1 MSTTNQRNVPS
12 ALIQPSHGTRPRP
25 LVSPSTATSAGSA
38 NHVAT
43 TQDRTDRS
51 DRADP
56 INRMDQHG
64 TTALHRAVTA
74 NQIDTVRNLLEHPR
88 LNINEKDLE
97 SGWTAM
103 HRALYLGHL
112 RIALLLLQ
120 HKNLIMSIED
130 KDGNTALDVSLA
142 TLPISLQTG
151 PCPGDSLYTWGSNAN
166 FTLGH
171 NDGDDRKLPEL
182 VKFPHKSNTITF
194 PKAKAARSTLYQLS
208 MGKFHTA
215 IATSEPGLTAKLWG
229 FGTNGRLGLDR
240 KMQLC
245 PAPVLGVPGNVT
257 FTALG
262 RDHTV
267 LLTSK
272 GEVFTLGNNKYGQ
285 LGYALE
291 APKDGQDPI
300 QRTPKRVFLN
310 ISKGRVIGAAASKW
324 HTAIYTETELFTF
337 GFNYGQLGYERK
349 GDIQMGPRK
358 VASIPSGPIL
368 QVVASDS
375 ATACLMSSNE
385 VIVLF
390 KYAYHRVSF
399 SLSPFPDWFST
410 LNSPAVASSNRPKKI
425 TCTDNKFGMLTGLG
439 DVHVWAYP
447 EADSSITLGSL
458 PANHSISFSSTLGHN
473 RPRRIWTS
481 VEDRTHIV
489 DFALGQNG
497 SAIVLTKGGHVY
509 IGTNKGTLVGRNV
522 KWQRVPHLDR
532 VVQVFGN
539 SSGAWAALRSGPALT
554 PIAVSPS
561 RLGTDLEQSLSQ
573 FHLYRNNEKNY
584 GAFRDT
590 NAGGN
595 KIGSNSSDVDDD
607 DDDDQDDS
615 KLKVDPWRIDVQG
628 WQDIEKSWD
637 YDVFPLLR
645 QTGNLISSGEN
656 SISGSHLFDVEIQTG
671 KRTLGAHRIILAARS
686 PVLRRAFVSSPS
698 SRTVAGS
705 LVTIEPLRLQATA
718 RSLRVVSL
726 KVEFATAVLL
736 LQFLYSD
743 RFDPF
748 WDTVGLPTINKE
760 YGLKVRQELYQLALE
775 LSLPT
780 LQAALQYSFTHVCS
794 ASLSKNMCEVLVSP
808 TLFEGLADVR
818 LLLKDGV
825 IMHAHQMILGHRS
838 PFFNAMFVRTDEW
851 VRARQ
856 RRRQVPEEG
865 VGESEE
871 LILDVGMQHME
882 AEAMALVL
890 RYIYTDCGP
899 EMFDQS
905 EKDDM
910 DDLIEL
916 VVDVLKIA
924 DEYLMDRLKEI
935 CENVLGDQVRAKTVV
950 NFLEISLM
958 HAAESL
964 TATCVDFLC
973 DNIEMALDQRWL
985 EGVNDDAIRLVE
997 ESLKKKQDAFMPFTR
1012 SGGYLP
1018 DPTAVRELQDMIED
1032 EGYRY
1037 FRPLQA
1043 VQSDLARV
1051 HRLGSHH
1058 LLEKE
1063 NAAALRSSASEPT
1076 PVPPEESLPTSS
1088 FIPTKTSTALPDV
1101 QSSLD
1106 FDGGTNRILLA
1117 LPTDTLSQTSHSSLG
1132 LKNRPLLLESPSEA
1146 ARDILLSGRKASW
1159 GQVVANLDTA
1169 LPSDG
1174 QDRAG
1179 ATIGVSKPT
1188 LRDILEQELV
1198 QKHGQANSSKSLITA
1213 TAGTPA
1219 QRSSKLSQKERRK
1232 QLQQQSSSSI
1242 LDQDNTPVSSPVPQA
1257 WAKVS
1262 RTTAL
1267 DLSSGESENSELAN
1281 GNGTA
1286 SKTTT
1291 TLPGLSMLGLQ
1302 QSELALFR
1310 SQPKEVPRVAIATSK
1325 PVKETM
1331 RATGGERSFT
1341 EAPWRLDAIP
1351 EPLRAVTR
1359 HQSQMYPS
1367 LEASSTSQGG
1377 SKSQSL
1383 QTTKGTTSM
1392 SPLAKEASS
1401 HSGDGSSGIS
1411 GVLPS
1416 PSMALSSFAIIQN
1429 QQLRDRNLLLRAR
1442 HQKKSLYQIQIEEQ
1456 ALNQLRLQSLERMQA
1471 RVVDG
1476 SGEWFT
1482 IGH

>member
-1 MSTTNQRNVPS
+1 
-12 ALIQPSHGTRPRP
+12 
-25 LVSPSTATSAGSA
+25 
-38 NHVAT
+38 
-43 TQDRTDRS
+43 
-51 DRADP
+51 
-56 INRMDQHG
+56 MDQHG
-64 TTALHRAVTA
+64 TTPLHRAVTA

-120 HKNLIMSIED
+120 HKDLIMSVDD
-130 KDGNTALDVSLA
+130 KDGNTALDVCLA
-142 TLPISLQTG
+142 TLPISLQPG

-194 PKAKAARSTLYQLS
+194 PKAKAARSILYQLS

-215 IATSEPGLTAKLWG
+215 IATSESGLTAKLWG
-229 FGTNGRLGLDR
+229 FGTNGRLGSDR

-291 APKDGQDPI
+291 TPKDGQDPI

-324 HTAIYTETELFTF
+324 HTAIHTETELFTF

-358 VASIPSGPIL
+358 VASIPPGPIF

-375 ATACLMSSNE
+375 ATACLMSSDE

-425 TCTDNKFGMLTGLG
+425 TCTDNKFGMLTKLG
-439 DVHVWAYP
+439 DVHVWVYP

-458 PANHSISFSSTLGHN
+458 PANHSIQFSSILGHD

-509 IGTNKGTLVGRNV
+509 IGTNKGTLVGRNA
-522 KWQRVPHLDR
+522 KWQRLPHLDR
-532 VVQVFGN
+532 IVQVFGN
-539 SSGAWAALRSGPALT
+539 SSGAWAALRSGPSLT

-584 GAFRDT
+584 GDFRDT
-590 NAGGN
+590 SADGN
-595 KIGSNSSDVDDD
+595 KLGSNSSDVDDDDDDD

-645 QTGNLISSGEN
+645 QTDNLISNGEN
-656 SISGSHLFDVEIQTG
+656 SVSGSHLFDVEIQAG
-671 KRTLGAHRIILAARS
+671 KRTLGAHRIVLAARS
-686 PVLRRAFVSSPS
+686 SVFRQAFVSSS
-698 SRTVAGS
+698 SSKTVAGS
-705 LVTIEPLRLQATA
+705 LVTIESLRLQPTA

-726 KVEFATAVLL
+726 KVEFATAMLL

-748 WDTVGLPTINKE
+748 WDAAGLPTVNKE
-760 YGLKVRQELYQLALE
+760 YGLKVRQELYHLALE

-794 ASLSKNMCEVLVSP
+794 ASLSKDLCEVLVSP

-818 LLLKDGV
+818 LLLKNGV
-825 IMHAHQMILGHRS
+825 LMHAHQMILGHRS

-851 VRARQ
+851 IRAR
-856 RRRQVPEEG
+856 RGRRQVAEEG
-865 VGESEE
+865 VGESGES
-871 LILDVGMQHME
+871 IIDVGMQHMD

-950 NFLEISLM
+950 SFLEISLM
-958 HAAESL
+958 HTAESL

-973 DNIEMALDQRWL
+973 NNIEMALDQRWL
-985 EGVNDDAIRLVE
+985 EGVDDHAIRLVE
-997 ESLKKKQDAFMPFTR
+997 ESLKKKQDSFMPFTR

-1018 DPTAVRELQDMIED
+1018 NPASVRELQDMIED

-1037 FRPLQA
+1037 FQPLRA
-1043 VQSDLARV
+1043 VRSDLARA
-1051 HRLGSHH
+1051 HRLDSHH

-1063 NAAALRSSASEPT
+1063 YAAALRSSVLEPT
-1076 PVPPEESLPTSS
+1076 PVPPAEPLPISS
-1088 FIPTKTSTALPDV
+1088 FIPTKTLTALPAV

-1106 FDGGTNRILLA
+1106 FDDGTDRNILTLS
-1117 LPTDTLSQTSHSSLG
+1117 TDTLSQTSHSSLG
-1132 LKNRPLLLESPSEA
+1132 LKNRPLLLKSPSEV

-1159 GQVVANLDTA
+1159 GQVAANPDTA
-1169 LPSDG
+1169 LPSDDQG
-1174 QDRAG
+1174 WAG

-1198 QKHGQANSSKSLITA
+1198 QKHGQANTSKSPIPA
-1213 TAGTPA
+1213 TAGTLA
-1219 QRSSKLSQKERRK
+1219 QRTSKLSQKERRK
-1232 QLQQQSSSSI
+1232 QLQQQSSSSA
-1242 LDQDNTPVSSPVPQA
+1242 LDQDNTLVSSPVPQA
-1257 WAKVS
+1257 WAKVG

-1267 DLSSGESENSELAN
+1267 DLSSAGSESSELPN
-1281 GNGTA
+1281 GNTPA
-1286 SKTTT
+1286 SKTST
-1291 TLPGLSMLGLQ
+1291 TLSGLSLLGLQ

-1310 SQPKEVPRVAIATSK
+1310 SQPKEVPRIAIATSK

-1367 LEASSTSQGG
+1367 LEASSASQGG
-1377 SKSQSL
+1377 SKSQLL
-1383 QTTKGTTSM
+1383 QTTKGTTSV
-1392 SPLAKEASS
+1392 SPSANEASS
-1401 HSGDGSSGIS
+1401 HSGDGSPGIS

-1456 ALNQLRLQSLERMQA
+1456 ALNQLRLQGLERMQA
-1471 RVVDG
+1471 RAVDG

>member
-1 MSTTNQRNVPS
+1 M
-12 ALIQPSHGTRPRP
+12 IQPSHGPRPRS
-25 LVSPSTATSAGSA
+25 LASSSTATSGAA
-38 NHVAT
+38 IVIAA
-43 TQDRTDRS
+43 TQDRTDRN
-51 DRADP
+51 DKTDP
-56 INRMDQHG
+56 INRMDAYG
-64 TTALHRAVTA
+64 TTPLHRAVTA
-74 NQIDTVRNLLEHPR
+74 NQIDAVDRLLEHPR

-97 SGWTAM
+97 SGWTAL

-120 HKNLIMSIED
+120 HKDLNASIED

-142 TLPISLQTG
+142 TLPISLQPG

-182 VKFPHKSNTITF
+182 VKFPYKSNTITF
-194 PKAKAARSTLYQLS
+194 PKAKAARSILYQLS

-215 IATSEPGLTAKLWG
+215 IATSEPGFTAKLWG

-267 LLTSK
+267 FLTSK

-291 APKDGQDPI
+291 TPKGGQDSI

-310 ISKGRVIGAAASKW
+310 MSKGRIIGAAASKW
-324 HTAIYTETELFTF
+324 HTAIHTETELFTF

-349 GDIQMGPRK
+349 GDLQIAPRK
-358 VASIPSGPIL
+358 VASIPSGLIL

-375 ATACLMSSNE
+375 ATACLMSSHE

-439 DVHVWAYP
+439 DVHVWMYP
-447 EADSSITLGSL
+447 EVESSITLGSL
-458 PANHSISFSSTLGHN
+458 PANHSIPFSTIAGHD

-497 SAIVLTKGGHVY
+497 SAVVLTKGGHAY

-522 KWQRVPHLDR
+522 KWQRVMHLDR

-554 PIAVSPS
+554 PITVSPS
-561 RLGTDLEQSLSQ
+561 RLGMDLEQSLSQ
-573 FHLYRNNEKNY
+573 FHLYRSNEKSY
-584 GAFRDT
+584 GEFKDT
-590 NAGGN
+590 SSESN
-595 KIGSNSSDVDDD
+595 KIGSNTNDDGYE

-615 KLKVDPWRIDVQG
+615 KLETDPWRIDLQG

-645 QTGNLISSGEN
+645 QTSNPISNGEN
-656 SISGSHLFDVEIQTG
+656 SVSGSHLFDVDIQAG
-671 KRTLGAHRIILAARS
+671 KRTLGAHRVVLAARS
-686 PVLRRAFVSSPS
+686 PVFRRAFVISPS

-705 LVTIEPLRLQATA
+705 LVTIEPFQLQPTE
-718 RSLRVVSL
+718 RNMRVISL

-748 WDTVGLPTINKE
+748 WDYIGSSTINKE
-760 YGLKVRQELYQLALE
+760 YGLKVRRELYHLALE
-775 LSLPT
+775 LSLPA
-780 LQAALQYSFTHVCS
+780 LQAALQYSFTHACS
-794 ASLSKNMCEVLVSP
+794 PSLSKDLCNVLVDP

-818 LLLKDGV
+818 LLLKDGAT
-825 IMHAHQMILGHRS
+825 MDAHQMILGHRS

-851 VRARQ
+851 IRARLG
-856 RRRQVPEEG
+856 RQQLLEKD
-865 VGESEE
+865 VGERGAS
-871 LILDVGMQHME
+871 ILEVGMQHMD

-890 RYIYTDCGP
+890 RYVYTDCGP

-905 EKDDM
+905 DKEDM
-910 DDLIEL
+910 DELIEL
-916 VVDVLKIA
+916 VIDVLRIA

-950 NFLEISLM
+950 SFLEISLM
-958 HAAESL
+958 HTAESL
-964 TATCVDFLC
+964 TATCIDFLC

-985 EGVNDDAIRLVE
+985 EGVEDHAVRLVE
-997 ESLKKKQDAFMPFTR
+997 EALKKKQDLFMPFTR

-1018 DPTAVRELQDMIED
+1018 DPAAVSAMQDMIQD

-1037 FRPLQA
+1037 FRPLRIVRSSLPKA
-1043 VQSDLARV
+1043 
-1051 HRLGSHH
+1051 HRLGNHH
-1058 LLEKE
+1058 IPEKE
-1063 NAAALRSSASEPT
+1063 STAIPLSSVSEPT
-1076 PVPPEESLPTSS
+1076 HIPPTESLPAPSV
-1088 FIPTKTSTALPDV
+1088 IPTTIALPDG
-1101 QSSLD
+1101 QSTHSL
-1106 FDGGTNRILLA
+1106 GGRANSHPLT
-1117 LPTDTLSQTSHSSLG
+1117 LPSETLDPGSHSSHG
-1132 LKNRPLLLESPSEA
+1132 LKNRSFLIETTSEG
-1146 ARDILLSGRKASW
+1146 ARDISLSVRKASW
-1159 GQVVANLDTA
+1159 GQVFTSTDSI
-1169 LPSDG
+1169 LPSND
-1174 QDRAG
+1174 QDS
-1179 ATIGVSKPT
+1179 TITTGIPKPT
-1188 LRDILEQELV
+1188 LRDILEQEELV
-1198 QKHGQANSSKSLITA
+1198 QKHGHVNISKSPTPG
-1213 TAGTPA
+1213 TTCTPA
-1219 QRSSKLSQKERRK
+1219 QRASKLSQKERRK
-1232 QLQQQSSSSI
+1232 QLQQSSASM
-1242 LDQDNTPVSSPVPQA
+1242 LDQGDTLASSPIPQA

-1262 RTTAL
+1262 RTTVH
-1267 DLSSGESENSELAN
+1267 DLNSIGSESSELA
-1281 GNGTA
+1281 TRSSAA
-1286 SKTTT
+1286 SQTST
-1291 TLPGLSMLGLQ
+1291 TLPTLSPLDLQ
-1302 QSELALFR
+1302 QSELALLR
-1310 SQPKEVPRVAIATSK
+1310 LQPKEVPRVAIATSK

-1331 RATGGERSFT
+1331 RASGGDRSFS

-1359 HQSQMYPS
+1359 HRSQMYPT
-1367 LEASSTSQGG
+1367 LEASASQGS
-1377 SKSQSL
+1377 SKPSSSL
-1383 QTTKGTTSM
+1383 STKGTAPISSLASETL
-1392 SPLAKEASS
+1392 PL
-1401 HSGDGSSGIS
+1401 SGAGSFGSI

-1416 PSMALSSFAIIQN
+1416 PSTVPSTALSSFAIIQN
-1429 QQLRDRNLLLRAR
+1429 QQLRNRNLLLRAR

-1471 RVVDG
+1471 RAVEG
-1476 SGEWFT
+1476 SGEWFV

>member
-1 MSTTNQRNVPS
+1 MSTTSQHNVPS
-12 ALIQPSHGTRPRP
+12 ALIQPSHETRPWS
-25 LVSPSTATSAGSA
+25 LASPSTASSVGAA
-38 NHVAT
+38 NIVAT
-43 TQDRTDRS
+43 TQDRTERTDRT
-51 DRADP
+51 DRTDKADP
-56 INRMDQHG
+56 INRMDEHG
-64 TTALHRAVTA
+64 TTTLHRAVTA
-74 NQIDTVRNLLEHPR
+74 NEIDTVRRLLEHPR

-97 SGWTAM
+97 SGWTAL

-120 HKNLIMSIED
+120 HKDLIISIED

-142 TLPISLQTG
+142 TLPNSLQPG

-194 PKAKAARSTLYQLS
+194 PKAKAARSILYQLS

-215 IATSEPGLTAKLWG
+215 IATSEPGFTAKLWG
-229 FGTNGRLGLDR
+229 FGTNGRLGSDR

-272 GEVFTLGNNKYGQ
+272 GEVFTIGNNKYGQ

-291 APKDGQDPI
+291 APKGGQDPI

-324 HTAIYTETELFTF
+324 HTAIHTETELFTF

-385 VIVLF
+385 VIVLYR
-390 KYAYHRVSF
+390 YAYHRVSF

-447 EADSSITLGSL
+447 EAESSITLGSL
-458 PANHSISFSSTLGHN
+458 PANHSIPFSSVVIHD

-497 SAIVLTKGGHVY
+497 SAIVLTRGGHVY
-509 IGTNKGTLVGRNV
+509 IGTNKGTLIGRNV
-522 KWQRVPHLDR
+522 KWQR
-532 VVQVFGN
+532 
-539 SSGAWAALRSGPALT
+539 GAWAALRSGPVLT
-554 PIAVSPS
+554 PITVSAS
-561 RLGTDLEQSLSQ
+561 RLGKDLEQSLSQ
-573 FHLYRNNEKNY
+573 FHLYRNNEKIY
-584 GAFRDT
+584 GDFGDT
-590 NAGGN
+590 IADCN
-595 KIGSNSSDVDDD
+595 KIGSNNSDGDYEDDD
-607 DDDDQDDS
+607 EQDDG
-615 KLKVDPWRIDVQG
+615 KVEVDPWRIDMQG
-628 WQDIEKSWD
+628 WQDIERSWD

-645 QTGNLISSGEN
+645 QTGNVISSGGN
-656 SISGSHLFDVEIQTG
+656 SVSGSHLFDVEIQAG
-671 KRTLGAHRIILAARS
+671 KRTIGAHRIVLAARS
-686 PVLRRAFVSSPS
+686 PVLRRAFSGSLS
-698 SRTVAGS
+698 SRTVVGS
-705 LVTIEPLRLQATA
+705 LVTIESLRMQPTA
-718 RSLRVVSL
+718 RSLQVVSL
-726 KVEFATAVLL
+726 KVEFATAMLL

-748 WDTVGLPTINKE
+748 WDSVGLPTVNKE
-760 YGLKVRQELYQLALE
+760 YGLRVRQELYHLALE

-780 LQAALQYSFTHVCS
+780 LQAALQYTFTHTCS
-794 ASLSKNMCEVLVSP
+794 PSLAKDMCEVLVNP
-808 TLFEGLADVR
+808 THFEGLADVR
-818 LLLKDGV
+818 LLLKDGAV
-825 IMHAHQMILGHRS
+825 MDAHQMILGHRS

-851 VRARQ
+851 IRARQ
-856 RRRQVPEEG
+856 GQGKRPVPEEDVAEG
-865 VGESEE
+865 GES
-871 LILDVGMQHME
+871 ILEVDMQHMTE
-882 AEAMALVL
+882 EAMALVL
-890 RYIYTDCGP
+890 RYVYTDCGP
-899 EMFDQS
+899 EMFDRS

-910 DDLIEL
+910 DELIEL

-924 DEYLMDRLKEI
+924 DEVLMDRLKEI
-935 CENVLGDQVRAKTVV
+935 CENVLGDQVRAKTAVS
-950 NFLEISLM
+950 FLEISLM
-958 HAAESL
+958 HTAASL
-964 TATCVDFLC
+964 TTTCIDFLC
-973 DNIEMALDQRWL
+973 NNIEMALDQGWL
-985 EGVNDDAIRLVE
+985 EGIDDHAIRLVE
-997 ESLKKKQDAFMPFTR
+997 ETLKKKQELFMPFTR

-1018 DPTAVRELQDMIED
+1018 DPAAVRELQNTIQE

-1037 FRPLQA
+1037 FRPLRA
-1043 VQSDLARV
+1043 VRSDLPKSY
-1051 HRLGSHH
+1051 RLGNHH
-1058 LLEKE
+1058 MLEKA
-1063 NAAALRSSASEPT
+1063 NTIAFRSSAPEPT
-1076 PVPPEESLPTSS
+1076 PAPPGEHLPTSPV
-1088 FIPTKTSTALPDV
+1088 IPTKSLTAPQEV
-1101 QSSLD
+1101 RSSLD
-1106 FDGGTNRILLA
+1106 FGDGAGPQSLA
-1117 LPTDTLSQTSHSSLG
+1117 LSMETLNQTSHSSLG
-1132 LKNRPLLLESPSEA
+1132 PKNRPLLLETPFEG
-1146 ARDILLSGRKASW
+1146 ARDMLLSARKASW
-1159 GQVVANLDTA
+1159 GQVLAISDTN
-1169 LPSDG
+1169 LPSDDQG
-1174 QDRAG
+1174 RAA
-1179 ATIGVSKPT
+1179 ATIGFSKPT

-1198 QKHGQANSSKSLITA
+1198 QKHGQANVSKSTIPVTS
-1213 TAGTPA
+1213 GTPA
-1219 QRSSKLSQKERRK
+1219 QRASKLSQKERRK
-1232 QLQQQSSSSI
+1232 QLQQQSSSSMF
-1242 LDQDNTPVSSPVPQA
+1242 DQDNALVSSPVPQA

-1262 RTTAL
+1262 RTAAL
-1267 DLSSGESENSELAN
+1267 DLSSAGSDSSDLAN
-1281 GNGTA
+1281 GNNAA

-1291 TLPGLSMLGLQ
+1291 ALPGLSLLDRQ

-1310 SQPKEVPRVAIATSK
+1310 SQPKEIPRVAIATSK

-1331 RATGGERSFT
+1331 RAIGGERPFT

-1367 LEASSTSQGG
+1367 LEASCASQGG
-1377 SKSQSL
+1377 SKSQL
-1383 QTTKGTTSM
+1383 AQTTRGTTSM
-1392 SPLAKEASS
+1392 SPLASEASS
-1401 HSGDGSSGIS
+1401 LSGAGSPGIS
-1411 GVLPS
+1411 GLQPS

-1471 RVVDG
+1471 RAVEG